1 MWVKLVKAK
10 CETWWKLNLRHDT
23 AGKESVLM
31 KCWLTGTSE
40 RHRVSSTRSTFSKP
54 LIRLVGHS
62 LRARDPALLTKDNT
76 TCAWEIR
83 ASTECKATGN
93 RFMVGVTRM
102 SVWVGLQRRNI
113 FCLPSLYNHINACK
127 CLYNSSHY
135 AAEHTNISVPKNSV
149 CVFMWS
155 KWQLLMCQFLK
166 VRRQKNRKG

>member
-1 MWVKLVKAK
+1 MKRGESSTSVTTEL
-10 CETWWKLNLRHDT
+10 
-23 AGKESVLM
+23 GKKVIQCLDEM
-31 KCWLTGTSE
+31 LT
-40 RHRVSSTRSTFSKP
+40 HRVSSTRSTFSKP

-62 LRARDPALLTKDNT
+62 LWARDPALLTKDNT
-76 TCAWEIR
+76 TCSWEIR

-113 FCLPSLYNHINACK
+113 FCLPSLCNHINACK

-149 CVFMWS
+149 CVCVCVYV
-155 KWQLLMCQFLK
+155 K
-166 VRRQKNRKG
+166 